1 MHFWG
6 LNNSTPIYSMINVN
20 VYRDITYEISNNLMT
35 DLNID
40 TNVWSP
46 GQFTT
51 RFLTFVN
58 GHSKLTSNVM
68 LINC

>member
-1 MHFWG
+1 
-6 LNNSTPIYSMINVN
+6 MINVK
-20 VYRDITYEISNNLMT
+20 VYKDITYEISNDLMT
-35 DLNID
+35 DLNIN
-40 TNVWSP
+40 TNVWNF

-58 GHSKLTSNVM
+58 GHSKLTSSVM